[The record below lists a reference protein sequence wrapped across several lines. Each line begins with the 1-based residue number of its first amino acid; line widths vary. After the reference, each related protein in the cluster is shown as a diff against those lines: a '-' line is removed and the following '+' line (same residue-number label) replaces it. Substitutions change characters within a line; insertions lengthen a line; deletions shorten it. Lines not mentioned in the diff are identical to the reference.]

1 MNEEVEKC
9 LNDKSRKN
17 SYDINIYNIK
27 KEDVIIQDNMNI
39 NKKST
44 IDIDNNDQVN
54 IYIENS
60 DLNKKI
66 YNCYTC
72 NIQIYNF
79 SFFRYHFKSEW
90 HKYNLKRKLLNL
102 NSINELTFNEKLKN
116 LKINQ
121 ENKEEKENNNH
132 KKNSNNNKKKK
143 EKKSNSEFYNHKKLN
158 NTSDFNK
165 IKYATKEDIL
175 LKKNVK
181 YDNPLVCF
189 FDNRIFNSIE
199 ENIKHM
205 NDDHTFFIPD
215 EKYVTDIKKIILTI
229 GKKIYEENMC
239 IYCFKY
245 SKCVKSI
252 QEHMI
257 CKGHTKIHDD
267 FFVFIEKYYDFS
279 KTYVD
284 LLNKYIHN
292 KEDKEEILYL
302 LQKKKKKEITSRYHM
317 KEEQTNKENNE
328 TDSLKCKNNEDSKS
342 NNDLIKNEVKIN
354 NDNHKLENP
363 VFEKRFNTQDNLDND
378 ENGNDMDINH
388 VDNNINLSFDKHID
402 DSNTNKYRKDICEMN
417 NNNDTCDDFKVKE
430 EDLSKNL
437 NYDIIYEVLEQFGY
451 NKPEINEYN
460 NLVLPD
466 GSEAI
471 NRKIAYI
478 FKQKLPLENR
488 TKCDKIDVLKKKENS
503 LQYRKYKYYIDYIK
517 KYNLNLNLK
526 TNNLNKFYKSDSIFF
541 I

>member
-1 MNEEVEKC
+1 MNEEVEKS
-9 LNDKSRKN
+9 LNNNKNRKN

-27 KEDVIIQDNMNI
+27 KEDVIIQENMNI
-39 NKKST
+39 NSKSS
-44 IDIDNNDQVN
+44 INIYDNDQVN

-60 DLNKKI
+60 DLNKKV

-102 NSINELTFNEKLKN
+102 NSVNELTFNEKVKN
-116 LKINQ
+116 LKKSQ
-121 ENKEEKENNNH
+121 EEKEEKENTNH

-143 EKKSNSEFYNHKKLN
+143 EKKSSIEFYNQKKIN
-158 NTSDFNK
+158 NSTSNLHK

-215 EKYVTDIKKIILTI
+215 EKYVTDLKKVILTI

-252 QEHMI
+252 QAHMI
-257 CKGHTKIHDD
+257 CKSHTKIHED

-302 LQKKKKKEITSRYHM
+302 LHKKKKKEITSKQHVD
-317 KEEQTNKENNE
+317 EQHINKENNE
-328 TDSLKCKNNEDSKS
+328 IDSLEQKKKKNNSK

-354 NDNHKLENP
+354 NENDKIQSSE
-363 VFEKRFNTQDNLDND
+363 FEKKPSEQYIVDND
-378 ENGNDMDINH
+378 ESDSITHINYKNNDLNSNYDKNT
-388 VDNNINLSFDKHID
+388 DNNNS
-402 DSNTNKYRKDICEMN
+402 NKYRKSISEID
-417 NNNDTCDDFKVKE
+417 NDASDDFKVKE

-437 NYDIIYEVLEQFGY
+437 NYDTIYEVLEQFGY
-451 NKPEINEYN
+451 SKPEVNEYN

-541 I
+541 L